1 MEKQENQGKTPEN
14 EEKKNHDYTQLREC
28 IDDAEKRGLSFFFV
42 AADDEHM
49 IQVADCKKGDLVPA
63 IAYAMAKEPSLR
75 KLFTEALAFS
85 NFMDKFMD

>member
-49 IQVADCKKGDLVPA
+49 IQVADCKKRRPRPCDCLCNDQRTVV
-63 IAYAMAKEPSLR
+63 AKVIHGSLG
-75 KLFTEALAFS
+75 FQYFHG
-85 NFMDKFMD
+85 